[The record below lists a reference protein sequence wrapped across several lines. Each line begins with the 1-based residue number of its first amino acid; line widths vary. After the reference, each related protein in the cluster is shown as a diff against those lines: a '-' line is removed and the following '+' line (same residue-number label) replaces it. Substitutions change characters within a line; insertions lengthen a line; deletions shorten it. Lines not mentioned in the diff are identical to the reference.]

1 MKKISYNEKL
11 NAVLAYMFLVGFLP
25 HLKKNKSSFLKRHL
39 KRGKFLNIC
48 LIIWLVVSVVSYRV
62 IPLIGF
68 LELKTIKLIE
78 TIFLIFNIIICLL
91 VFMYQLYWLVKIIRK
106 KG

>member
-11 NAVLAYMFLVGFLP
+11 NAVLSYMFLVGFVP

-48 LIIWLVVSVVSYRV
+48 LIIWLILSVASYRV
-62 IPLIGF
+62 ISLIGF
-68 LELKTIKLIE
+68 LEIKTIKVIE
-78 TIFLIFNIIICLL
+78 IIFLIFNIVICLMVL
-91 VFMYQLYWLVKIIRK
+91 MYQLYWLVKIIK
-106 KG
+106 KKN